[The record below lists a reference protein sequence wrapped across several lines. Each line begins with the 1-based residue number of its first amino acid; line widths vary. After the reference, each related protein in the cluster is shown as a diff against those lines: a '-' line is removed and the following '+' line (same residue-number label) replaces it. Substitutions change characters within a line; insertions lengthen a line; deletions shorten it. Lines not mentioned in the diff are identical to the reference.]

1 MRTAVLAICCLLT
14 AAPALADNL
23 PTYVKLPAQAQVVP
37 DSVAVEDYGEA
48 EIQLTEDPPPEM
60 KRGKHY
66 TATLA
71 ISGLPE
77 DAVHEQLLA
86 PFRAAL
92 KSAGWTV
99 VHEWVDTNPAM
110 ATVHYQK
117 QGVDAWAKLSFFGIN
132 EVNLD
137 LVETGAPKLDF
148 TLKPPAATPEKIGDQ
163 EPFPYI
169 TPPPGSTF
177 SNTSGEDTGPI
188 MVLFKG
194 DEEQTL
200 VAPGSVTK
208 TYSRP
213 PRMSTLLFVTL
224 YRNALTKAGWQ
235 VLEEF
240 RGSDAVLTVHYA
252 RNGRDIWAYLHLG
265 EDIAVKVGDVG
276 AANLAAA
283 LQKDCHVALYGVTFD
298 FNKATLRLDS
308 EAVLGK
314 ALGALQSNAQLAV
327 EVQGHTDN
335 VGGDDYNLKLSQS
348 RAEAVK
354 SWLAGHGIAAARLTA
369 KGYGRSHPVADNES
383 PEGRAKNRRVEL
395 ARPNCK

>member
-14 AAPALADNL
+14 AVPAWAENL
-23 PTYVKLPAQAQVVP
+23 PAYFKLPAKAHVVP

-48 EIQLTEDPPPEM
+48 EVQLTEDGPTEF

-99 VHEWVDTNPAM
+99 MHEAVDSNPAY

-117 QGVDAWAKLSFFGIN
+117 PGIDAWARLAFFDVNG
-132 EVNLD
+132 VNLD
-137 LVETGAPKLDF
+137 LVETGEPKLDF
-148 TLKPPAATPEKIGDQ
+148 TLKPPTATPEKIGAH
-163 EPFPYI
+163 EPFPYLP
-169 TPPPGSTF
+169 PPPGSKF
-177 SNTSGEDTGPI
+177 NDTSGEDTGPI
-188 MVLFKG
+188 LVLLKG
-194 DEEQTL
+194 DEEPTL
-200 VAPGSVTK
+200 VAASSMTK
-208 TYSRP
+208 EYSRP

-235 VLEEF
+235 VLDEA
-240 RGSDAVLTVHYA
+240 RGGDATVTAHYA
-252 RNGRDIWAYLHLG
+252 RNGRDIWAYIHLSEG
-265 EDIAVKVGDVG
+265 ISVKVGDVG
-276 AANLAAA
+276 ATNLAAA

-298 FNKATLRLDS
+298 FNKATLRPDS
-308 EAVLGK
+308 ESVLNK
-314 ALGALQSNAQLAV
+314 ALAALQTNAQLAV

-335 VGGDDYNLKLSQS
+335 VGGDDYNLKLSQA
-348 RAEAVK
+348 RAETVK
-354 SWLAGHGIAAARLTA
+354 RWLAGHGIAATRLTA
-369 KGYGRSHPVADNES
+369 KGYGRSHPVADNDS

-395 ARPNCK
+395 ARLHCK